1 MLEFILGIFTGWLV
15 EWLFYTFYWKNRK
28 SADKS
33 NKVAAS
39 DATNS
44 DETKLEIKLEKK
56 ADPEPE
62 KQEEKS
68 PVQEKVE
75 EVKEE
80 VAEKVEEVKEE
91 VAEKVEEVKEEVS
104 EAVEEVKE
112 EVVEKVVEKAKDA
125 VDDLTKLV
133 GIGPKVAEKMNAMG
147 IQNYQQLADANM
159 DDVIE
164 RLGVEG
170 VRIPKAASQTW
181 SQQGSLAAKGDWGG
195 IETIKT
201 DLKK

>member
-44 DETKLEIKLEKK
+44 DEAKPEKK
-56 ADPEPE
+56 SDPAPE
-62 KQEEKS
+62 KQEGKS

-75 EVKEE
+75 DIKEE
-80 VAEKVEEVKEE
+80 VTDKVEDVKEAIAEKVEEVKED
-91 VAEKVEEVKEEVS
+91 VAEV
-104 EAVEEVKE
+104 VEEVKE
-112 EVVEKVVEKAKDA
+112 EVVEKVKDV

-147 IQNYQQLADANM
+147 IKRYQQLADTNM

-164 RLGVEG
+164 RLGAEG

-181 SQQGSLAAKGDWGG
+181 SRQGSLAAKGDWDG
-195 IETIKT
+195 IETIKA